1 MRLGSVLSEALR
13 NIGSGVSRAFA
24 MFLAVLLSGTLL
36 GGYEAMTVITWNRRP
51 CSASTLTLTS
61 TPSSVERWMAPHA
74 TGCPT
79 LAME

>member
-36 GGYEAMTVITWNRRP
+36 GGYEA
-51 CSASTLTLTS
+51 LTS

-79 LAME
+79 PAME